1 LPQNLYFSLFS
12 QAGTDMP
19 PNIRRSATEAY
30 DPKQRIVGGVVLF
43 LLVLLIYSI
52 LKLLLGFS
60 SVPEG
65 EYVLSA
71 PLKDEELPSEAA
83 AQPDTQTQTPQFLP
97 TAANNTPAPK
107 KTTTYPHLP
116 QEFVFLNLNG
126 DPMQPENRLREPFA
140 QAGKWYV
147 QAASFKSETGAQ
159 RLAQKIRAKNI
170 ASETHIIRTSNGW
183 YAVRLSPQNDHGMA
197 KQQYRKLRRLL
208 YLEPVIRKIN

>member
-1 LPQNLYFSLFS
+1 
-12 QAGTDMP
+12 MP
-19 PNIRRSATEAY
+19 PNIRRTVTEPY

-71 PLKDEELPSEAA
+71 PLKDELPSEAA
-83 AQPDTQTQTPQFLP
+83 PPDNQTQTPQLLP
-97 TAANNTPAPK
+97 TANNTPAPR
-107 KTTTYPHLP
+107 KTTYHRLP
-116 QEFVFLNLNG
+116 QEFVFLDLNG
-126 DPMQPENRLREPFA
+126 DPMQPENNLMDPFA
-140 QAGKWYV
+140 QPGKWYV

-159 RLAQKIRAKNI
+159 RLAQKIKAKNI
-170 ASETHIIRTSNGW
+170 ASEAHVVRTSNGW
-183 YAVRLSPQNDHGMA
+183 YAVRLPPQTDHGMA